1 MNSDAEK
8 RLRDRAKTIIR
19 NYSIASGTASGALA
33 IGALWG
39 VDTAFSISIVTKMVS
54 ELAQLCGTTTDEV
67 RSTDQFQALIKK
79 FVAISLSKS
88 LISFIPVIGNVA
100 NGVMTYYLIE
110 SIGWAVY
117 EIFRDGRSLSDLTE
131 EEIEFY
137 VKYAEENKAK
147 Y

>member
-39 VDTAFSISIVTKMVS
+39 ADTAFSISIVIKMVS
-54 ELAQLCGTTTDEV
+54 ELAQLFGTKIDEV
-67 RSTDQFQALIKK
+67 RSTDQFQALIKR
-79 FVAISLSKS
+79 FVAVSLSKS
-88 LISFIPVIGNVA
+88 FISFFPGIGNVA
-100 NGVMTYYLIE
+100 NGVMTYYLIK

-117 EIFRDGRSLSDLTE
+117 EIFRDGKNFSDLTE
-131 EEIEFY
+131 EEVEFY